1 MGRKSDLAY
10 QESLIHNLN
19 IKIDTIRMRIDMIIA
34 ERDRR
39 YIEQLSEMEK
49 FRKEFIGMI
58 DDLYETI
65 NLKDEMD
72 SLSKLIVQAGQEVD
86 RSAEYYDYLQDDY
99 DYLKELHFEKTR
111 KLNTALE
118 GKK

>member
-1 MGRKSDLAY
+1 
-10 QESLIHNLN
+10 
-19 IKIDTIRMRIDMIIA
+19 
-34 ERDRR
+34 
-39 YIEQLSEMEK
+39 
-49 FRKEFIGMI
+49 
-58 DDLYETI
+58 
-65 NLKDEMD
+65 MD
-72 SLSKLIVQAGQEVD
+72 SLSKLIVAAGQEVD